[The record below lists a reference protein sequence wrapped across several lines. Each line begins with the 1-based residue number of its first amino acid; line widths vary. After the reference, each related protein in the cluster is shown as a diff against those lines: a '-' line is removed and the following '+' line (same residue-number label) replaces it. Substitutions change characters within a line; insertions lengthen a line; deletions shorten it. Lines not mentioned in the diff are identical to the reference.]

1 MIILWCIFIFVNV
14 LQSVAAVTVED
25 LSNQFKDFEV
35 ANRDLKTRLDNQL
48 DTMSNNIEDLKR
60 TVEHLNEEN
69 NKKNGQIQT
78 LKQEDIRM
86 SAKLQTLE
94 LEIANLKSNNQ
105 YGLGKSG

>member
-1 MIILWCIFIFVNV
+1 MIILWCIFIFFNV